1 MLLAV
6 WRHAVAVAA
15 REEEEGGGGG
25 GCSGGCGGGCG
36 GGSEDLHY
44 LNKREQ
50 KLSQSLQT
58 TRPSPLYRYP
68 NCQFLNS
75 R

>member
-15 REEEEGGGGG
+15 REEGGGG
-25 GCSGGCGGGCG
+25 GGCGGGCG